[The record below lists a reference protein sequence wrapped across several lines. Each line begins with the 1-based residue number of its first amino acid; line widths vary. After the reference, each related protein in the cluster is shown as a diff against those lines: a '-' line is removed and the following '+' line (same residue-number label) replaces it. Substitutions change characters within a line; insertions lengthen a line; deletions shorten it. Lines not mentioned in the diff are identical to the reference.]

1 MNQVTIKQL
10 QTELIDTE
18 AEIEKLDKKV
28 DMMSAK
34 LDEAR
39 SARAQANGNR
49 TALRRLLKQND
60 ALPEGTK

>member
-18 AEIEKLDKKV
+18 AEIEKADREVARLETRLD
-28 DMMSAK
+28 A
-34 LDEAR
+34 AR